1 MYQALD
7 CSLPSAARSEDLSS
21 IPGPRTN
28 HNKSRIPGGSCH
40 PSTASTSAFQGN
52 DYFQIQVLRCNIQTG
67 DVVFYLII
75 SQIEDSVL
83 TPTIVLFE
91 TLPNPSAFLLWNLY
105 TQILSA
111 THSMA
116 KSSGTN
122 EDRQVLQGLNQ
133 SSGDFLQGHGFEA
146 VTELKVTRN
155 SGFRVQVSQTEKHL
169 PFIAIRTFL
178 TFFYRLTTKENKG

>member
-83 TPTIVLFE
+83 TPTIFCSRHSLTLQPFCCGTYTHRFSQQLTAWPRAVVQMRTVRSCRASIRARVTSYRGMVLK
-91 TLPNPSAFLLWNLY
+91 
-105 TQILSA
+105 Q
-111 THSMA
+111 
-116 KSSGTN
+116 
-122 EDRQVLQGLNQ
+122 
-133 SSGDFLQGHGFEA
+133 
-146 VTELKVTRN
+146 
-155 SGFRVQVSQTEKHL
+155 
-169 PFIAIRTFL
+169 
-178 TFFYRLTTKENKG
+178 